1 MIKDV
6 AEVKKNVLIIL
17 ERFPFYKYAASIN
30 RISEDT
36 LKAWRDEDVEFSDAC
51 EAARSTGIMKIGGR
65 ATPEFLLKNA
75 EPSVFKDKKEV
86 ENFNFEV
93 TRRNEDTSQ
102 HVRTNEPTPETTGSV
117 G

>member
-1 MIKDV
+1 MIKDIE
-6 AEVKKNVLIIL
+6 EVKKNVLIIL

-36 LKAWRDEDVEFSDAC
+36 LKAWRDEDIEFSDAC

-86 ENFNFEV
+86 ENYNFEV
-93 TRRNEDTSQ
+93 TRGNEDTSQ
-102 HVRTNEPTPETTGSV
+102 HVRSDEPSPKTEDHS
-117 G
+117 